1 MTGWKFAFTR
11 RWAGYLALTIL
22 FAVVCSGLGVWQ
34 LARRTEA
41 LVEVSKIDAN
51 YDSSPV
57 PITEALPTLDSFSE
71 SQKWL
76 PISLTGTYLVDDE
89 LLVRNRPLNISPGFE
104 VLTPLRLNDG
114 TVFVVNRGWLPTGD
128 RQDAPDVV
136 PAAPAG
142 QVTVVAR
149 LKAGEPTLNNR
160 TASGNQIAT
169 INLTDVAGRVGLPT
183 YTGAYGLLA
192 SENPAPIEAR
202 PTVVT
207 KPIRDE
213 GPHLSYAFQWFV
225 FGIIGFVGLGWAL
238 REEYRSVNAA
248 DPAERERADERE
260 RKRAAK
266 PRNDAEIEDEL
277 LDRLER

>member
-1 MTGWKFAFTR
+1 MNAWKFAFTR

-22 FAVVCSGLGVWQ
+22 FAAVCSGLGVWQ

-51 YDSSPV
+51 YDSSPM
-57 PITEALPTLDSFSE
+57 PLAEALPRLDSFAE

-76 PISLTGTYLVDDE
+76 PVTMTGTYLVEEE
-89 LLVRNRPLNISPGFE
+89 LLVRNRPLNVRPGFE

-136 PAAPAG
+136 PAPPAG

-169 INLTDVAGRVGLPT
+169 INLTDLAGRLGQPL
-183 YTGAYGLLA
+183 YTGAYGLLD
-192 SENPAPIEAR
+192 SENPGPLGTQ
-202 PTVVT
+202 PTAVL

-213 GPHLSYAFQWFV
+213 GPHLSYALQWFV
-225 FGIIGFVGLGWAL
+225 FGLIAFVGLGWSV
-238 REEYRSVNAA
+238 REEYRTVNAA
-248 DPAERERADERE
+248 DPAERGRADERD

-277 LDRLER
+277 LDRQGR